1 MKYFYDLHIHSD
13 LSPCGHRDM
22 TPNNIINMSY
32 IKGLNIISV
41 TDHNTTRNL
50 PAVIKSSNN
59 KIKVIPGIEV
69 TTKEEVHVLCYF
81 KNLNEAMQFGEIIY
95 LSLIDIMNNPK
106 LFGEQNIYNENDE
119 IIGTI
124 DKLLLSASSYS
135 LSEINSMV
143 EEYHG
148 IMVPAHINKKSNSML
163 NTLGFIPDSLNINF
177 IELYDELDI
186 NEKYMKRYNVLR
198 NSDAHILTDIS
209 EPINYMELKNVD
221 EVFDYLQASR

>member
-221 EVFDYLQASR
+221 GVFDYLQASR